1 MARTK
6 RTVAVCVG
14 EIMKLPCADGGE
26 LLDSLGYTG
35 KRDNAALIAAV
46 IFEKARSGD
55 MNCIREIMH
64 MCSQEQSGAA
74 PVKIIDDVK

>member
-46 IFEKARSGD
+46 IFEK
-55 MNCIREIMH
+55 
-64 MCSQEQSGAA
+64 
-74 PVKIIDDVK
+74 PVRAT